1 MLPAHSLNCP
11 ECGLLIE
18 IPMLGQG
25 RQADCPRCH
34 HELVRVENRPFTTP
48 LALALGTLIL
58 LLCVYSGMFMTVS
71 TIGVYER
78 LTLPFM
84 LEVLIL
90 QDFGFLAEVVTE

>member
-1 MLPAHSLNCP
+1 MPLFRQTTAPQHLFRRHRPKLRRLMLPAHSLNCP

-48 LALALGTLIL
+48 PALALATLIL
-58 LLCVYSGMFMTVS
+58 LLCV
-71 TIGVYER
+71 
-78 LTLPFM
+78 
-84 LEVLIL
+84 
-90 QDFGFLAEVVTE
+90 